1 MKDLKRFVDRNIAPL
16 LLLCFCGIMAAFLS
30 VRTNSFFSVK
40 NAVNILEANS
50 YRMLLAVGMMCIISS
65 GAIDLSVGSML
76 SFSAICMAKALKAE
90 LPVGLCVGVALLMG
104 ASMGALNGVLMHVTR
119 INAFIITLATS
130 YMYRGLSLIA
140 TQGIPITKLP
150 QAFRDFGCGD
160 IFGMESGVTMAL
172 MAVIALI
179 PIFYFMRWGSYV
191 MSLGSNPEA
200 LKRSGVKIWKYRVSA
215 FALMGLL
222 SSVAGVIVT
231 ARLNSAE
238 ANAGLMRRYN
248 GRHRPARR
256 QGKPSRY
263 GHRGDT
269 AGADTQRPY
278 GDERIVI
285 LPAVRDRRAA
295 AYSGG
300 DGGASGTQEPH
311 RIITIWAYKG

>member
-160 IFGMESGVTMAL
+160 IVGMESGVTMAL

-238 ANAGLMRRYN
+238 ANAGLNMEMEAICAVIM
-248 GRHRPARR
+248 GGTALHG
-256 QGKPSRY
+256 GKGSLP
-263 GHRGDT
+263 GT
-269 AGADTQRPY
+269 VIA
-278 GDERIVI
+278 VI
-285 LPAVRDRRAA
+285 LLGLIRNGLTVMSVSSYYQQFVTGALLLIAVVTAELRERRN
-295 AYSGG
+295 
-300 DGGASGTQEPH
+300 
-311 RIITIWAYKG
+311 RIG

>member
-1 MKDLKRFVDRNIAPL
+1 M
-16 LLLCFCGIMAAFLS
+16 
-30 VRTNSFFSVK
+30 K

-238 ANAGLMRRYN
+238 ANAGLNMEMEAIWRRYN

>member
-160 IFGMESGVTMAL
+160 IFGMESGVTRAL
-172 MAVIALI
+172 MAVIVLI

-238 ANAGLMRRYN
+238 ANAGLNMEMEAICAVIM
-248 GRHRPARR
+248 GGTALHG
-256 QGKPSRY
+256 GKGSLP
-263 GHRGDT
+263 GT
-269 AGADTQRPY
+269 VIA
-278 GDERIVI
+278 VI
-285 LPAVRDRRAA
+285 LLGLIRNGLTVMSVSSYYQQFVTGALLLIAVVTAELRERRN
-295 AYSGG
+295 
-300 DGGASGTQEPH
+300 
-311 RIITIWAYKG
+311 RIG

>member
-150 QAFRDFGCGD
+150 QAFRDFGYGD

-172 MAVIALI
+172 IAVIALI
-179 PIFYFMRWGSYV
+179 PLFYFMRWGSYV
-191 MSLGSNPEA
+191 MSLGGNPEA

-238 ANAGLMRRYN
+238 ANAGLNMEMEAICAVIM
-248 GRHRPARR
+248 GGTALHG
-256 QGKPSRY
+256 GKGSLP
-263 GHRGDT
+263 GT
-269 AGADTQRPY
+269 VIA
-278 GDERIVI
+278 VI
-285 LPAVRDRRAA
+285 LLGLIRNGLTVMSVSSYYQQFVTGALLLIAVVTAELRERRN
-295 AYSGG
+295 
-300 DGGASGTQEPH
+300 
-311 RIITIWAYKG
+311 RIG

>member
-50 YRMLLAVGMMCIISS
+50 DRMLIAVGMMCIISS

-160 IFGMESGVTMAL
+160 IFGRESGVTMAL

-238 ANAGLMRRYN
+238 ANAGLNMEMEAICAVIM
-248 GRHRPARR
+248 GGTALHG
-256 QGKPSRY
+256 GKGSLP
-263 GHRGDT
+263 GT
-269 AGADTQRPY
+269 VIA
-278 GDERIVI
+278 VI
-285 LPAVRDRRAA
+285 LLGLIRNGLTVMSVSSYYQQFVTGALLLIAVVTAELRERRN
-295 AYSGG
+295 
-300 DGGASGTQEPH
+300 
-311 RIITIWAYKG
+311 RIG

>member
-50 YRMLLAVGMMCIISS
+50 YRMLIAVGMMCIISS

-160 IFGMESGVTMAL
+160 IFGMESGVIMAL

-238 ANAGLMRRYN
+238 ANAGLNMEMEAICAVIM
-248 GRHRPARR
+248 GGTALHG
-256 QGKPSRY
+256 GKGSLP
-263 GHRGDT
+263 GT
-269 AGADTQRPY
+269 VIA
-278 GDERIVI
+278 VI
-285 LPAVRDRRAA
+285 LLGLIRNGLTVMSVSSYYQQFVTGALLLIAVVTAELRERRN
-295 AYSGG
+295 
-300 DGGASGTQEPH
+300 
-311 RIITIWAYKG
+311 RIG

>member
-150 QAFRDFGCGD
+150 QAFRDFGYGD

-172 MAVIALI
+172 IAVIALI
-179 PIFYFMRWGSYV
+179 PLFYFMRWGSYV

-238 ANAGLMRRYN
+238 ANAGLNMEMEAICAVIM
-248 GRHRPARR
+248 GGTALHG
-256 QGKPSRY
+256 GKGSLP
-263 GHRGDT
+263 GT
-269 AGADTQRPY
+269 VIA
-278 GDERIVI
+278 VI
-285 LPAVRDRRAA
+285 LLGLIRNGLTVMSVSSYYQQFVTGALLLIAVVTAELRERRN
-295 AYSGG
+295 
-300 DGGASGTQEPH
+300 
-311 RIITIWAYKG
+311 RIG

>member
-50 YRMLLAVGMMCIISS
+50 YRMLIAVGMMCIISS

-160 IFGMESGVTMAL
+160 IVGMESGVTMAL

-238 ANAGLMRRYN
+238 ANAGLNMEMEAICAVIM
-248 GRHRPARR
+248 GGTALHG
-256 QGKPSRY
+256 GKGSLP
-263 GHRGDT
+263 GT
-269 AGADTQRPY
+269 VIA
-278 GDERIVI
+278 VI
-285 LPAVRDRRAA
+285 LLGLIRNGLTVMSVSSYYQQFVTGALLLIAVVTAELRERRN
-295 AYSGG
+295 
-300 DGGASGTQEPH
+300 
-311 RIITIWAYKG
+311 RIG

>member
-76 SFSAICMAKALKAE
+76 SFSAICM
-90 LPVGLCVGVALLMG
+90 PVGLCVGVALLMG
-104 ASMGALNGVLMHVTR
+104 ASMGALNGVLMPVTR

-238 ANAGLMRRYN
+238 ANAGLNMEMEAICAVIM
-248 GRHRPARR
+248 GGTALHG
-256 QGKPSRY
+256 GKGSLT
-263 GHRGDT
+263 GT
-269 AGADTQRPY
+269 VIA
-278 GDERIVI
+278 VI
-285 LPAVRDRRAA
+285 LLGLIRNGLTVMSVSSYYQQFVTGALLLIAVVTAELRERRN
-295 AYSGG
+295 
-300 DGGASGTQEPH
+300 
-311 RIITIWAYKG
+311 RIG

>member
-1 MKDLKRFVDRNIAPL
+1 MKELKRFADRNIAPL

-76 SFSAICMAKALKAE
+76 SLSAICMAKALKAE
-90 LPVGLCVGVALLMG
+90 LPMGLCIVMALLMG
-104 ASMGALNGVLMHVTR
+104 ASMGALNGALVHITR

-172 MAVIALI
+172 IAVVALI
-179 PIFYFMRWGSYV
+179 PLFYFMRWGSYV
-191 MSLGSNPEA
+191 MSLG
-200 LKRSGVKIWKYRVSA
+200 SGVKIWKYRVSA

-222 SSVAGVIVT
+222 SSVAGVIIT

-238 ANAGLMRRYN
+238 ANAGLNMEMEAICAVIMGGTALHGGKGSLPGTVIAVILLGLIRNGLTVMSVSSYYQQFVTGALLLIAVITAEFRERRN
-248 GRHRPARR
+248 
-256 QGKPSRY
+256 
-263 GHRGDT
+263 
-269 AGADTQRPY
+269 
-278 GDERIVI
+278 RIV
-285 LPAVRDRRAA
+285 
-295 AYSGG
+295 
-300 DGGASGTQEPH
+300 
-311 RIITIWAYKG
+311 

>member
-50 YRMLLAVGMMCIISS
+50 YRMLIAVGMMCIISS

-172 MAVIALI
+172 IAVIALI

-200 LKRSGVKIWKYRVSA
+200 LKRSEA
-215 FALMGLL
+215 ML
-222 SSVAGVIVT
+222 SLST
-231 ARLNSAE
+231 S
-238 ANAGLMRRYN
+238 
-248 GRHRPARR
+248 
-256 QGKPSRY
+256 QSR
-263 GHRGDT
+263 
-269 AGADTQRPY
+269 
-278 GDERIVI
+278 
-285 LPAVRDRRAA
+285 
-295 AYSGG
+295 
-300 DGGASGTQEPH
+300 
-311 RIITIWAYKG
+311 

>member
-65 GAIDLSVGSML
+65 GAIDLSVGSVL

-90 LPVGLCVGVALLMG
+90 LPVGLCVAVALLMG
-104 ASMGALNGVLMHVTR
+104 ASMGALNGILVHVTR

-150 QAFRDFGCGD
+150 QAFRDFGYGD

-172 MAVIALI
+172 IAVIALI
-179 PIFYFMRWGSYV
+179 PLFYFMRWGSYV

-238 ANAGLMRRYN
+238 ANAGLNMEMEAICAVIM
-248 GRHRPARR
+248 GGTALHG
-256 QGKPSRY
+256 GKGSLP
-263 GHRGDT
+263 GT
-269 AGADTQRPY
+269 VIA
-278 GDERIVI
+278 VI
-285 LPAVRDRRAA
+285 LLGLIRNGLTVMSVSSYYQQFVTGALLLIAVVTAELRERRN
-295 AYSGG
+295 
-300 DGGASGTQEPH
+300 
-311 RIITIWAYKG
+311 RIG